1 MNLDLHAINHQ
12 LRGLPPEQIV
22 QWAMGLG
29 KRIIASTS
37 FSKGSAAMLN
47 ILEQAGADFPVVWVD
62 SGYNTPDAYRVA
74 QRLID
79 RYSLHFQIYTPRVSV
94 ERRAALGGVPAADS
108 AAFKTF
114 VEEVKL
120 EPFQRA
126 LNELQPDIWITGIRR
141 DETAHRQGL
150 DIVSW
155 DERGLLKVAP
165 IFEWS
170 QAELDAYLTALD
182 LPSPASY
189 FDPTKLSEHAECG
202 LHTSARIAV

>member
-1 MNLDLHAINHQ
+1 MNFDLKTINQQ
-12 LRGLPPEQIV
+12 LRALSPEQRV
-22 QWAMGLG
+22 WWAMGLG
-29 KRIIASTS
+29 KRVIASTS

-47 ILEQAGADFPVVWVD
+47 ILERAGANFPVVWVD
-62 SGYNTPDAYRVA
+62 SGYNTADAYRVA

-79 RYSLHFQIYTPRVSV
+79 SYSLQFQIYTPRVSV
-94 ERRAALGGVPAADS
+94 ERRAALGGVPAPDS
-108 AAFKTF
+108 EAFKVF

-141 DETAHRQGL
+141 DETPHRQSL

-170 QAELDAYLTALD
+170 QAQLEGYLDSLD